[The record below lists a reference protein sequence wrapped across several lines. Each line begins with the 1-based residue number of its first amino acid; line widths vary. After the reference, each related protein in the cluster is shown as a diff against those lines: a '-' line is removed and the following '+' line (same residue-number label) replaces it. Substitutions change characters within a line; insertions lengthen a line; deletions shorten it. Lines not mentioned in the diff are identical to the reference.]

1 MEKGLKIGIVS
12 LGLIGGSILKA
23 LYNKYECYCYST
35 SSPDNAFKYTKNI
48 SNDIKIISDCDIIFV
63 CSPISKT
70 LDVLKKLNDFLKPS
84 TIVLDCA
91 SCKKELL
98 NKKFNF
104 NFILSHPMAGKEQT
118 GFEASDEFLFKDSKW
133 LIEKNNTIAEE
144 IIKETGAIPF
154 VVDMTQHDY
163 MCAQI
168 SHLPMLLAY
177 SLFYGADDNSKKIA
191 SSGFRDMTRLASNP
205 KMSVDMLEFNNK
217 NINKALDCLINNI
230 NNLKK
235 LSYDEKIK
243 LFNELSIKRAKMY
256 NKDGK
261 NVFKV

>member
-23 LYNKYECYCYST
+23 LYDKYDCYCYST
-35 SSPDNAFKYTKNI
+35 TCPDNSFKYSKNI
-48 SNDIKIISDCDIIFV
+48 SNDIKIVSNCDIVFV
-63 CSPISKT
+63 CSPVSKT
-70 LDVLKKLNDFLKPS
+70 LEILNKLNNVLTPS

-91 SCKKELL
+91 SSKKELL

-104 NFILSHPMAGKEQT
+104 DFILSHPMAGKEQT
-118 GFEASDEFLFKDSKW
+118 GFEASSEDLFKGSKW
-133 LIEKNNTIAEE
+133 LIEKNNKVIEE
-144 IIKETGAIPF
+144 IIKKTGAMPF
-154 VVDMTQHDY
+154 LIDMTQHDY

-177 SLFYGADDNSKKIA
+177 ALFYSADDNSKKIA

-205 KMSVDMLEFNNK
+205 KMSVDMLEFNNE
-217 NINKALDCLINNI
+217 NIDRAFDKLINTI
-230 NNLKK
+230 NGLKK

-243 LFNELSIKRAKMY
+243 LFNELSEKRALMY

-261 NVFKV
+261 NVF